1 MKHSDYRASLEHD
14 PLYIKGLKAFK
25 TKFAL
30 SDAVLKARMDHNW
43 SQAELAKRVGT
54 RQANISRIEAGNA
67 NPTLDLVHRL
77 LDVLDV
83 NILFTP
89 AREARAIAI
98 CDQVYNDYS
107 GIPVDWP
114 SKSTK
119 TSTAINRTFT
129 GYQTAP
135 KAEVLNVKQH

>member
-54 RQANISRIEAGNA
+54 RQANISRIEAGTS

-77 LDVLDV
+77 L
-83 NILFTP
+83 
-89 AREARAIAI
+89 EALNLTIIIAPVI
-98 CDQVYNDYS
+98 ESTSVAMSTNQYYDFD
-107 GIPVDWP
+107 GKTVDWP
-114 SKSTK
+114 SAVRA
-119 TSTAINRTFT
+119 TSTADNRIDEGNSTVIMMDVIND
-129 GYQTAP
+129 
-135 KAEVLNVKQH
+135 KHK